1 MTTQRVA
8 MQRCSTSCST
18 SGTSEGTHMDAGALS
33 LTPPPLES
41 SASLSPSR
49 IPESYATAVIPR
61 AASGFPGARIYRTV
75 CTAAVTMRL
84 FCAAVLCGYN
94 VQLLNHQRD
103 RRSGTVF
110 VARGVH
116 IGTWSLG
123 LEQAAKTHNV
133 KSLCPALPHY
143 HSAGRGNKGVWRRIL
158 VDTGIGVNE
167 DAREGVAIIRMC
179 VRSPTVFFALSRN
192 ESWTHDLAHNQ

>member
-8 MQRCSTSCST
+8 MQRCSTSCGT
-18 SGTSEGTHMDAGALS
+18 SGTSEGTHMDVGALS

-41 SASLSPSR
+41 SASLSPFQNPR
-49 IPESYATAVIPR
+49 IQCYSCHSAGGVRLSGR
-61 AASGFPGARIYRTV
+61 APLPHGVYGGCNY
-75 CTAAVTMRL
+75 
-84 FCAAVLCGYN
+84 AAVLCGCN

-103 RRSGTVF
+103 RSSGTVF

-133 KSLCPALPHY
+133 RSLCPALPHY
-143 HSAGRGNKGVWRRIL
+143 HSAGRGNKGVWRRVL